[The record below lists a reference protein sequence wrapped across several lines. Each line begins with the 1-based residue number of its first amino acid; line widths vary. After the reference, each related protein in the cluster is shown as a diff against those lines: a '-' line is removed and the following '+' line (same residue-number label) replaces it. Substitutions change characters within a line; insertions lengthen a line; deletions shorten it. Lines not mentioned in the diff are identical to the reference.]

1 MKNEITKFKKQEIT
15 VYDKKGEVITFI
27 PNKKNKNIG
36 LILVSILC
44 VIFMCFSGYLLLN
57 DSPEKPKDEQ
67 VTEELSNNQIFEE
80 DKYRDEDKL
89 SDVDTSYVPSKK
101 LRTSPQICGIVLKKG
116 FDVTSDGKNYWFEI
130 SDDKTGKVTRVDK
143 IPNVVWKYSDE
154 GKTEF
159 CN

>member
-67 VTEELSNNQIFEE
+67 VKEELSNNSSNQIF
-80 DKYRDEDKL
+80 DEDEY
-89 SDVDTSYVPSKK
+89 SDLDTSYVPSKK
-101 LRTSPQICGIVLKKG
+101 IRTTPQICGIVLKKG

-130 SDDKTGKVTRVDK
+130 TNDKTGNVERVDK